1 MFYNHL
7 RLCMHDL
14 LLLNAGSVLPVP
26 EHSFLFVSS
35 SVHNDRDRGLYRLN
49 VDWVVHL
56 HTFISTATFTWE
68 ALSVFVQ
75 TGQEVFVIVDAWS
88 NSKCPFDSCGF
99 SDTLP
104 LCAGH
109 CSPTLLS
116 RSQQCFLLRVCTPA
130 SEGVCFSTAR
140 LSSLFSSNLVSSSF
154 HQIIC
159 LIEWLFIKAW
169 SGGRLC
175 ICGYK

>member
-1 MFYNHL
+1 MLNLNRIVFATQFYKCNNHSK
-7 RLCMHDL
+7 RLWFLSGEYWVSFTSSRAL
-14 LLLNAGSVLPVP
+14 LC
-26 EHSFLFVSS
+26 FVSVS
-35 SVHNDRDRGLYRLN
+35 AHNDWDTGLYRLN

-68 ALSVFVQ
+68 ALSMFVQ
-75 TGQEVFVIVDAWS
+75 TGQEVFVIVDAWG
-88 NSKCPFDSCGF
+88 NYKCPFDSCGF

-116 RSQQCFLLRVCTPA
+116 RSQQCFLLRVYILA

-140 LSSLFSSNLVSSSF
+140 LSSLFSLPILSL
-154 HQIIC
+154 HRHIR
-159 LIEWLFIKAW
+159 LFV
-169 SGGRLC
+169 
-175 ICGYK
+175 